1 MPLAWEELSPEIGP
15 AYFTIRNAPARL
27 SSVADPWA
35 DFRAAAAP
43 IEGDGKK
50 AKPARKR

>member
-43 IEGDGKK
+43 IEVEPKT
-50 AKPARKR
+50 AKPTRKR